1 MLPARPGILGVRN
14 QSGRSA
20 RAAERKGCGSRG
32 GAAGPPRRSPGMGYG
47 GAGFGSLGVFTA
59 NKQNKNSPRCSL
71 SHSPPSFRNRGRS
84 SPRDGRGDVTRA
96 GPCRH
101 GWRDRGREPRSPR
114 GSTGTCQVLDFRRG
128 GKLML

>member
-32 GAAGPPRRSPGMGYG
+32 GAAGPPRRSPEMGYG

-71 SHSPPSFRNRGRS
+71 SPSRPHLEIEAEAAPETVGVTSLGRGRVVTAGGTEGGS
-84 SPRDGRGDVTRA
+84 RDPLA
-96 GPCRH
+96 AAPGPARC
-101 GWRDRGREPRSPR
+101 WISAA
-114 GSTGTCQVLDFRRG
+114 VAN
-128 GKLML
+128 